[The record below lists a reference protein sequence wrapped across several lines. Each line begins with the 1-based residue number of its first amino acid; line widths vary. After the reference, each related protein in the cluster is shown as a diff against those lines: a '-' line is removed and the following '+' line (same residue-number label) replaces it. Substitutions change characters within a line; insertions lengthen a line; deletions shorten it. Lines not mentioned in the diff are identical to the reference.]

1 MKKILFFILLP
12 IFFAQGFEEKESMVV
27 TKQRTKKNELGTYH
41 KKRNF
46 KKTPEPVGVI
56 KKKKSKQP
64 LFVIQEHAASHLHFD
79 FRLEVDGVLK
89 SWAIP
94 KGPSL
99 DPAIKRLAIET
110 EDQPTDY
117 ATFEG
122 IIPKGQY
129 GGGTVMVWDIGTYDN
144 SKATY
149 NLSMAECYE
158 QGRIEIFLQGK
169 KLKGNFALIHTHR
182 PDDNSRQWIFFKMDD
197 EYASKKKNPVNTQKK
212 SALTGRTMSQIKKEE
227 TGRTEWK
234 SK

>member
-1 MKKILFFILLP
+1 MKKILFFLSLLT
-12 IFFAQGFEEKESMVV
+12 FFAQGSEEEEPMVV
-27 TKQRTKKNELGTYH
+27 TKKKVKKNELSAYH

-46 KKTPEPVGVI
+46 KKTAEPVGTL

-79 FRLEVDGVLK
+79 FRLEIDGVLK

-99 DPAIKRLAIET
+99 DPAIKRLAVET
-110 EDQPTDY
+110 EDHPMEY

-129 GGGTVMVWDIGTYDN
+129 GGGTVMVWDIGTYEN
-144 SKATY
+144 VKEEY
-149 NLSMAECYE
+149 KMSMHEAYE

-182 PDDNSRQWIFFKMDD
+182 PGDNGRQWIFFKMDD
-197 EYASKKKNPVNTQKK
+197 EYASKKRNPVNTQKK
-212 SALTGRTMSQIKKEE
+212 SALTGRTMNQIKKEE
-227 TGRTEWK
+227 TGRTEWN